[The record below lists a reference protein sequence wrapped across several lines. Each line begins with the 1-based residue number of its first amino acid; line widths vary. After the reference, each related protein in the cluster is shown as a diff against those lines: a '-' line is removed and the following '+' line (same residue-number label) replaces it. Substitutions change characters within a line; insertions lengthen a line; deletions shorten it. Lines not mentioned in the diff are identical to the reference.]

1 MIKFF
6 ETQRFMYYARKDMKK
21 MGASTIKEFKNNK
34 GAKVL
39 IGYDNSD
46 RKICSVGVTK
56 DKFITKTYNSSLIF
70 DLWGS
75 TMRKIFGVSRDRK
88 TNNVVEKF
96 IQKSNNYRGKKIEII
111 TQKETNKDFN
121 LSRTLHNKVLTE
133 YKKEYANG
141 DVYQYLND
149 RCGIKVSKK
158 FNGIPYET
166 VYQKPL
172 I

>member
-1 MIKFF
+1 
-6 ETQRFMYYARKDMKK
+6 
-21 MGASTIKEFKNNK
+21 MG
-34 GAKVL
+34 
-39 IGYDNSD
+39 
-46 RKICSVGVTK
+46 
-56 DKFITKTYNSSLIF
+56 
-70 DLWGS
+70 
-75 TMRKIFGVSRDRK
+75 
-88 TNNVVEKF
+88 
-96 IQKSNNYRGKKIEII
+96 QKSNNFRGKKIEVI

-141 DVYQYLND
+141 DVYQYVND
-149 RCGIKVSKK
+149 RWGIKVSKK